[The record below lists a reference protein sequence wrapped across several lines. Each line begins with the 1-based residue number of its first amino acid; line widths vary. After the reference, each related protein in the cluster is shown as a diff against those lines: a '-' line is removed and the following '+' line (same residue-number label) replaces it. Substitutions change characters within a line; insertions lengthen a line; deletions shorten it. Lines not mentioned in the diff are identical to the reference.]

1 MFPPKFKTEDTVI
14 SVGQFEFL
22 ALLISARTAEKER
35 KFSRWILC
43 IKETYESKKVK
54 QSFISNSCC
63 ILKMT

>member
-1 MFPPKFKTEDTVI
+1 MFPPKFKTEDAVI

-43 IKETYESKKVK
+43 IKESYESKKVK
-54 QSFISNSCC
+54 HVD
-63 ILKMT
+63 